1 MEYRQE
7 LGLGTKLKI
16 YLGTEAGAKKNG
28 RLDGQ

>member
-7 LGLGTKLKI
+7 LGLGTKLKT
-16 YLGTEAGAKKNG
+16 YLGTEAGAKNG